1 MPTFELIQMP
11 SLRRQLDGLYCSRL
25 GLFSILPLLLAFSPL
40 LPLCSGCA
48 VRSDCCVLRR
58 ALPPRWSSSF
68 SSPHSG
74 KALPRCFDLWLFG
87 CLDDFCLLGKYWKRV
102 LLSAIVIDRRM
113 GSRAFDVSHAAGLKK
128 LGRLYPSLLLG
139 FFCIIYV
146 SLVVI
151 FIIANYVPWTWVD
164 D

>member
-1 MPTFELIQMP
+1 MVVWLC
-11 SLRRQLDGLYCSRL
+11 GCSNVWMI
-25 GLFSILPLLLAFSPL
+25 F
-40 LPLCSGCA
+40 
-48 VRSDCCVLRR
+48 V
-58 ALPPRWSSSF
+58 
-68 SSPHSG
+68 
-74 KALPRCFDLWLFG
+74 
-87 CLDDFCLLGKYWKRV
+87 YWENIGRGFFYV
-102 LLSAIVIDRRM
+102 LSAIVIDWRM

-151 FIIANYVPWTWVD
+151 FIIVDYVPWTWVD